1 MRPRSPE
8 RPARRRDDVIIAPS
22 TGRTSGWRSLPLNK
36 RLTLASEAF
45 MRKEL
50 PALLVL
56 AVSLSACS
64 FSYSSSRSLGKQP
77 GDASGAQGSGKPA
90 KHAAP
95 AKDPTPAPEPTAK
108 NDTPDP
114 AATPPTEPAPAAG
127 TAALD
132 PNAAKAPA
140 AGTATLDPN
149 AVPATN
155 AGAAKANTSSTT
167 LSAGKAPPPKSGPT
181 KGPITA
187 K

>member
-1 MRPRSPE
+1 
-8 RPARRRDDVIIAPS
+8 
-22 TGRTSGWRSLPLNK
+22 
-36 RLTLASEAF
+36 

-77 GDASGAQGSGKPA
+77 GDASGAHGSGKPA

-108 NDTPDP
+108 NDTPTP

-149 AVPATN
+149 AATPATN

-167 LSAGKAPPPKSGPT
+167 LSAGKAPPPPKSGPT
-181 KGPITA
+181 KGPLTA